1 LVNASGSLLYT
12 NICKLVTTSV
22 ACSRKPASATPT
34 PNSKSTSS
42 SPSGNSLA
50 ERLGRRILALVS
62 LGTCSAFF
70 YLLAGLTAKF
80 GTAGNPSGTYGTIS
94 VIFLFL
100 GAYSFG
106 ITPLTA
112 MYAPE
117 VLSYNM
123 RATGIALQGIAIKSC
138 GVLVTMAF
146 PYMLSDIGWK
156 TYVVNASWNI
166 LMWLFIFFKWVE
178 TKDRTLEEID
188 GLFDDQ
194 KPEAGLNM
202 KTLKDI
208 EGVGVDVEE
217 LGKAGTKIS
226 DRETS

>member
-1 LVNASGSLLYT
+1 MLTQAGVSDPHTQLEINVILSVWQLVCAIAGS
-12 NICKLVTTSV
+12 C
-22 ACSRKPASATPT
+22 
-34 PNSKSTSS
+34 
-42 SPSGNSLA
+42 LA

-166 LMWLFIFFKWVE
+166 LMWAFIFFKWVE

-188 GLFDDQ
+188 GLFHDQ
-194 KPEAGLNM
+194 KPEAGLNT

-217 LGKAGTKIS
+217 LSKAGTKVS